1 MLYDY
6 RPIQNLF
13 KECWLSC
20 YNPCALT
27 MHANIGPHVVSVTSD
42 TLSAALN
49 LVFRENVPNGH
60 LAGQ

>member
-1 MLYDY
+1 
-6 RPIQNLF
+6 
-13 KECWLSC
+13 
-20 YNPCALT
+20 

-49 LVFRENVPNGH
+49 LVFCENVPNGH